1 MRHLYGI
8 SLASAMTMVTFFAG
22 AWGYERLLRLPAPP
36 GTPAALP
43 AGGGSLLANNA
54 VLFSLTAVA
63 VTGVLAGVLV
73 TVPRISPL
81 AAGLPGL
88 LFIGWTA
95 LYLTSVRRAT
105 ELIPLRSDAFGA
117 GWEALLIN
125 GVLGAAGLA
134 MIVPA
139 FVPSRWRKPR
149 ADDADFVAGEA
160 GDYLADLT
168 DDAEPGKATSAA
180 TAGTSGRPAADVS
193 SAPVTRVSSAPVTRG
208 PGARAYRPAAPR
220 VPRRSGPLAGS

>member
-8 SLASAMTMVTFFAG
+8 ALASAMTMVTFFAG

-36 GTPAALP
+36 GALAALP
-43 AGGGSLLANNA
+43 AGGGSLLASNP
-54 VLFSLTAVA
+54 VLFSLAAVA

-73 TVPRISPL
+73 AVPRISPL

-95 LYLTSVRRAT
+95 LYLNSVRRAT

-134 MIVPA
+134 MIVPL
-139 FVPSRWRKPR
+139 FVPSRWRRPR
-149 ADDADFVAGEA
+149 ADDADSVAGDA

-168 DDAEPGKATSAA
+168 DDAEPEEAVSAV
-180 TAGTSGRPAADVS
+180 TAGTSGTPAAGVS
-193 SAPVTRVSSAPVTRG
+193 AAPATSVSAPPVTRVSS
-208 PGARAYRPAAPR
+208 ARAYRPAAPR
-220 VPRRSGPLAGS
+220 RPRRSGPLAGS

>member
-8 SLASAMTMVTFFAG
+8 ALASAMTMVTFFAG

-36 GTPAALP
+36 GAPAALP
-43 AGGGSLLANNA
+43 AGGGSLLANHP
-54 VLFSLTAVA
+54 VLFSLAAVA
-63 VTGVLAGVLV
+63 VTGVMAGVLV
-73 TVPRISPL
+73 AAPRISPL

-134 MIVPA
+134 MIVPI

-149 ADDADFVAGEA
+149 TDDADSVASEA

-168 DDAEPGKATSAA
+168 DDAEPEEETSAV
-180 TAGTSGRPAADVS
+180 TAGTSGTPAASVS
-193 SAPVTRVSSAPVTRG
+193 ATPAASV
-208 PGARAYRPAAPR
+208 PGARAYRPATPR
-220 VPRRSGPLAGS
+220 PPRRSDPLAGS